1 MEKVVLSLL
10 YKPNL
15 KPMNIITPNGNK
27 FNTELPAKSNLL
39 MVFSD
44 NGTQEFDRL
53 RLTGRF
59 TIETEFMK
67 PVAMIEV
74 EHSFGITEVSEDFI
88 WQ

>member
-1 MEKVVLSLL
+1 MK
-10 YKPNL
+10 
-15 KPMNIITPNGNK
+15 ITTPNGSR
-27 FNTELPAKSNLL
+27 FNTEIPAKSNLL
-39 MVFSD
+39 MIFDD
-44 NGTQEFDRL
+44 NGNQEFDRL

-74 EHSFGITEVSEDFI
+74 EHSFGITEISEDFI

>member
-1 MEKVVLSLL
+1 
-10 YKPNL
+10 
-15 KPMNIITPNGNK
+15 MNIITPNGSK

-39 MVFSD
+39 MVFND
-44 NGTQEFDRL
+44 NGEQVFDRL
-53 RLTGRF
+53 RLTGRY

-74 EHSFGITEVSEDFI
+74 EHSFGITEISEDFI

>member
-1 MEKVVLSLL
+1 MK
-10 YKPNL
+10 
-15 KPMNIITPNGNK
+15 ITTPNGSH
-27 FNTELPAKSNLL
+27 FNTEIPAKSNLL
-39 MVFSD
+39 MVFDD
-44 NGTQEFDRL
+44 NGNQEFDRL

-74 EHSFGITEVSEDFI
+74 EHSFGITEISEDFI